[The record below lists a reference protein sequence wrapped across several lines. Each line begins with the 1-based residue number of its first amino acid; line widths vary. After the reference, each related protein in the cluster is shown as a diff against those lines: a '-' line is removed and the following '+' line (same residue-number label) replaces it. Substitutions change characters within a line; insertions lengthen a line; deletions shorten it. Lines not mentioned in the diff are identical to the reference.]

1 MQFPT
6 RNAPMELTDTEY
18 KYKYIFRFVYNETKW
33 QAEHDISAK
42 GCLPTNQTKQYWQ
55 HTRVYFEED
64 CKKKIPGRTQQCFNF
79 FFTFILRE
87 VRISQFAWCQIT
99 PTNHKY

>member
-33 QAEHDISAK
+33 QAEQHDISAK
-42 GCLPTNQTKQYWQ
+42 GCFPTKQ
-55 HTRVYFEED
+55 T
-64 CKKKIPGRTQQCFNF
+64 
-79 FFTFILRE
+79 
-87 VRISQFAWCQIT
+87 
-99 PTNHKY
+99 